1 VSALLHALGLLRLE
15 QRERPGFWALV
26 LLIVLLAL
34 VTLSLMLGS
43 VQLTFAAIARALA
56 DSSGTEHAVFWN
68 VRLPRIALGALVGA
82 ALATSGALMQTSVR
96 NTLADPGLLGVSA
109 GAGLGALL
117 GILFLPEL
125 PRLLPLFAFG
135 GAFAVLAVVLSGATL
150 GGTTLAP
157 LRLILWGVGLQAMLL
172 SCVALLMFL
181 YADRAPAYVAFT
193 VGSLG
198 GSGWREVSIAALPVL
213 AGGVLAIAS
222 VRPLDALLLDDDS
235 AASVG
240 LPVRWTRLWISILA
254 AWLSAAAVS
263 VAGMVGFVGL
273 VVPNAV
279 RLAAG
284 PRHRVLLP
292 LCWLAGA
299 ALVVAADLICR
310 LALAPLELPVGAL
323 LALVGGPALLYLLW
337 KQLP

>member
-1 VSALLHALGLLRLE
+1 MSALLAALRLVRLE
-15 QRERPGFWALV
+15 ERERPGLWAA
-26 LLIVLLAL
+26 LLAASL
-34 VTLSLMLGS
+34 VSLALASLLLGS
-43 VQLTFAAIARALA
+43 LRIPLDSLAAALFDPA
-56 DSSGTEHAVFWN
+56 TTAHAVVWN

-82 ALATSGALMQTSVR
+82 ALATSGVLMQTSVR
-96 NTLADPGLLGVSA
+96 NSLADPGLLGVSA

-117 GILFLPEL
+117 GILFAPEL
-125 PRLLPLFAFG
+125 PRLLPLFAFA
-135 GAFAVLAVVLSGATL
+135 GAFASLSVVLGGATL
-150 GGTTLAP
+150 GGGTLAP

-172 SCVALLMFL
+172 SAVSLLMFL

-198 GSGWREVSIAALPVL
+198 GAGWREVSIAAPPVL
-213 AGGVLAIAS
+213 AGVGLAMLS
-222 VRPLDALLLDDDS
+222 VKPLDALLLDDDS
-235 AASVG
+235 ASSIG
-240 LPVRWTRLWISILA
+240 LPVRWTRLWVSGLA
-254 AWLSAAAVS
+254 AWLSASAVS
-263 VAGMVGFVGL
+263 VAGLVGFVGL

-299 ALVVAADLICR
+299 ALVLAADVVAR
-310 LALAPLELPVGAL
+310 LLLAPLELPVGAL

>member
-1 VSALLHALGLLRLE
+1 MSALLHALRLVRLE
-15 QRERPGFWALV
+15 QGERPGFWAL
-26 LLIVLLAL
+26 LLTGALLAL
-34 VTLSLMLGS
+34 ALLSMSLGS
-43 VQLTFAAIARALA
+43 IHLSPGAIIQALLDPA
-56 DSSGTEHAVFWN
+56 SAGHAVFWN
-68 VRLPRIALGALVGA
+68 VRLPRIALAALVGA
-82 ALATSGALMQTSVR
+82 ALATSGVLMQTSVR
-96 NTLADPGLLGVSA
+96 NSLADPGLLGVSA

-117 GILFLPEL
+117 GILFAPDL
-125 PRLLPLFAFG
+125 PRMLPLFAFV
-135 GAFAVLAVVLSGATL
+135 GAFASLAVVLTGATI
-150 GGTTLAP
+150 GGGTLAP

-172 SCVALLMFL
+172 SFVSLLMFL

-198 GSGWREVSIAALPVL
+198 GTGWREVSIAALPILV
-213 AGGVLAIAS
+213 GGVLAIAS
-222 VRPLDALLLDDDS
+222 LRPLDALLLDDDS

-240 LPVRWTRLWISILA
+240 LSVLWTRLWVSALA

-263 VAGMVGFVGL
+263 VAGLVGFVGL

-299 ALVVAADLICR
+299 GLVVAADLVCR
-310 LALAPLELPVGAL
+310 LVLAPLELPVGAL
-323 LALVGGPALLYLLW
+323 LALVGGPALLWLLW